1 MIRAIQ
7 DLRKSRKFTIQDRLT
22 LIVDTDRSLAELIN
36 KNKDYIMNTTLLK
49 DIRFSTLE
57 GEAMS
62 FGEYLL
68 KLDIEK

>member
-36 KNKDYIMNTTLLK
+36 KNKEYITNTTLLK